1 MNEAVNESYYQCTTL
16 LGWTYLNLYLKNRG
30 QYLGYLRKA
39 RTISRYL
46 QDHYYALGRAHKY
59 AVPLKGELQK
69 YGTY

>member
-1 MNEAVNESYYQCTTL
+1 MTMIH
-16 LGWTYLNLYLKNRG
+16 
-30 QYLGYLRKA
+30 LGYLRKA

-59 AVPLKGELQK
+59 AVSLKGELQK